1 MEEYSLLG
9 KRVPRID
16 GKAKASGQ
24 AKYASDLEK
33 PGMLWGRTKR
43 SPYPH
48 ARILNMDCSKAE
60 RLPGVKAIVT
70 SKDPEFARFTW
81 GFGLPGCP
89 KDERPLAVDKVLFVG
104 EPVAAV
110 AAIDEEIAQE
120 AVDLIDVEYEELP
133 AVTDFERARDEGAP
147 QLHEGFKNN
156 VSYTFTMDYGDVE
169 KAFRESDHIR
179 EDTFKTFRTRHGFI
193 EPHCA
198 LAYWDDASGV
208 LTLEASKQSPY
219 FTYRLIAACFRL
231 PLHKMRLIQPY
242 IGGGFGGKNDCFAL
256 DYHACLLAKK
266 TGKPVKIAYSLE
278 ESYSCCWRKH
288 TMTIKM
294 KTGVKKDGTLMGI
307 DCHLLADGGA
317 FSAIGPLTMYL
328 SGAFM
333 TIPYKLPN
341 IRHEAVR
348 VFTNYVTSVAMQGHG
363 TDHTRHAAELQL
375 DMIAEDLGID
385 PVDIRLRN
393 AIPNS
398 PYKTVNGIELATC
411 GLTETIERAAEEIGW
426 KEKKNEK
433 KSGTI
438 RRGVG
443 FGCAGYITGARLAS
457 RDASSATLR
466 IHEDG
471 TVSLNTGAQDAGQ
484 GSDTLMCQIVAEELG
499 ISVKEV
505 QLNRIDTAHTPIDLC
520 TAGSRVTFL
529 AGHATRNAVLDVKR
543 QLQEFGGKM
552 WEANPE
558 DIVFKDHQV
567 YVEGSPD
574 KGVPYRD
581 FIRMACYGDEPMELL
596 GRGYQAFNL
605 PKVDIAHGSGKP
617 CHNCSF
623 ATVAAEVE
631 VDAETGKVKVIKT
644 VASQDY
650 GKVLN
655 LLALEGQS
663 DQQVSHAIG
672 MALSEDIE
680 LKDGRILNPTLE
692 KFRMPRASDVPMNI
706 TIPVETNDPYGPY
719 GAKEGSESIQTAATP
734 AIINAIHNATGVW
747 IQELPATPDKILA
760 ALKAKRQ
767 GKVQVSLS

>member
-1 MEEYSLLG
+1 MEEYSIFG

-16 GKAKASGQ
+16 GKAKATGQ

-33 PGMLWGRTKR
+33 PDMLWGRTKR

-48 ARILNMDCSKAE
+48 ARILNIDCSKAE
-60 RLPGVKAIVT
+60 RVPGVKAIVT
-70 SKDPEFARFTW
+70 SKDPEFARFQW

-110 AAIDEEIAQE
+110 AAIDEDIAQE
-120 AVDLIDVEYEELP
+120 AVDLIEVEYEELP
-133 AVTDFERARDEGAP
+133 AVTDYERAMDPDAP
-147 QLHEGFKNN
+147 QLHEGFPRN
-156 VSYTFTMDYGDVE
+156 VSYTFKMDYGDVE

-179 EDTFKTFRTRHGFI
+179 EDTFKTFRVRHGFI

-198 LAYWDDASGV
+198 LAYWDQSNGV
-208 LTLEASKQSPY
+208 LNLEASKQSPY
-219 FTYRLIAACFRL
+219 FSYRLLAACFGL
-231 PLHKMRLIQPY
+231 PLNKMRLIQPY
-242 IGGGFGGKNDCFAL
+242 IGAGFGGKNDCFAL
-256 DYHACLLAKK
+256 DFHACLLSKK
-266 TGKPVKIAYSLE
+266 TGKPVKIAYCLE
-278 ESYSCCWRKH
+278 ESYSSCWRKH
-288 TMTIKM
+288 TMTVHM

-333 TIPYKLPN
+333 TLPYKLPS

-363 TDHTRHAAELQL
+363 TDHTRYAAELQM
-375 DMIAEDLGID
+375 DMIADDLGID
-385 PVDIRLRN
+385 PVDIRLKN
-393 AIPNS
+393 AIPNG
-398 PYKTVNGIELATC
+398 PYKAVNGLDLATC
-411 GLTETIERAAEEIGW
+411 GLAETIEKAAEEIQW
-426 KEKKNEK
+426 KEKKKTK
-433 KSGTI
+433 KDGI
-438 RRGVG
+438 KRRGVG
-443 FGCAGYITGARLAS
+443 IGCAAYISGARLAS

-471 TVSLNTGAQDAGQ
+471 TVNLNTGAQDAGQ

-499 ISVKEV
+499 ISVEDV
-505 QLNRIDTAHTPIDLC
+505 HLTRIDTAHTPIDLC

-543 QLQEFGGKM
+543 QLQEFGSKM
-552 WEANPE
+552 WGVKPE
-558 DIVFKDHQV
+558 DIVFRDYMV
-567 YVEGSPD
+567 YA
-574 KGVPYRD
+574 KGFTEKSVPYKN
-581 FIRMACYGDEPMELL
+581 FIRLACYGDEPMELL
-596 GRGYQAFNL
+596 GRGYKAFNL
-605 PKVDIAHGSGKP
+605 PKVQIQDGSGKP
-617 CHNCSF
+617 CHSYSF

-631 VDAETGKVKVIKT
+631 VDMETGKVDVIKT

-655 LLALEGQS
+655 LLAVEGQS
-663 DQQVSHAIG
+663 DQQLSHGIG
-672 MALSEDIE
+672 MALTENIE
-680 LKDGRILNPTLE
+680 MKDGRILNPTLE
-692 KFRMPRASDVPMNI
+692 DYRMPRASDVPMNT

-747 IQELPATPDKILA
+747 VQELPATPDKIIK
-760 ALKAKRQ
+760 ALKSK
-767 GKVQVSLS
+767 K